1 MNHIFIDAS
10 YFIFYRV
17 FALCVWWRNAKPEEP
32 IDDPALNEEFV
43 EKFKS
48 TFVAKIKEMPKKLGL
63 KKEAF
68 LIHVGWDCPQNEI
81 WRKAIFPAYKDGRNV
96 EKNKQANI
104 AYFFKLAIKEDLF
117 RKAGVEIN
125 YRHDKL
131 EADDCVY
138 LGIQHLR
145 ETDKESDVFIISSD
159 HDYLQIVDEK
169 TKLIDLK
176 YKNHGESK
184 TSFGNA
190 DKDLFMK
197 IVLGDK
203 SDNISPIFQNKKIGK
218 KTIEKLYE
226 DKGKFYEMLSNDHDA
241 LTRFETNT
249 ILVDLKH
256 IPSDLSVSFNKIH
269 FNL

>member
-1 MNHIFIDAS
+1 MNYIFIDAS

-48 TFVAKIKEMPKKLGL
+48 TFVAKIKEIPKKLGL
-63 KKEAF
+63 KKEPCS
-68 LIHVGWDCPQNEI
+68 IYVGWDCPQNEI
-81 WRKAIFPAYKDGRNV
+81 WRKAIFPGYKDGRNV

-117 RKAGVEIN
+117 RKAGVEVN
-125 YRHDKL
+125 YRHDEL
-131 EADDCVY
+131 EADDCIY

-145 ETDKESDVFIISSD
+145 ETDNESDIFIIASD

-169 TKLIDLK
+169 TKLFDLK
-176 YKNHGESK
+176 FKNHGEGKS
-184 TSFGNA
+184 SFGNA
-190 DKDLFMK
+190 EKDLFMK

-203 SDNISPIFQNKKIGK
+203 SDNIEPIFKNKKIGK
-218 KTIEKLYE
+218 KTIEKIFGDKEKFNSMLRE
-226 DKGKFYEMLSNDHDA
+226 DNNAMDKFKLNS
-241 LTRFETNT
+241 
-249 ILVDLKH
+249 ILIDMKNIPQNFVD
-256 IPSDLSVSFNKIH
+256 SFHKKY
-269 FNL
+269 F